1 MSIYN
6 DVLTLQNAIDDALV
20 PDENG
25 NINDDALNILLDA
38 KDYAVS
44 DGMERL
50 AKVRANKMSD
60 IAGMREEYKRMAERI
75 RVAENNLTRL
85 ESTMLNLLKLSGH
98 DKITAGTF
106 TIGTRKSV
114 SVWVSPD
121 FNNPEFMR
129 IKTTSEPDKV
139 AIKDALKSGEKI
151 DGAYLTEKE
160 NLAIK

>member
-98 DKITAGTF
+98 AKAHRCMLRPTL
-106 TIGTRKSV
+106 TI
-114 SVWVSPD
+114 
-121 FNNPEFMR
+121 
-129 IKTTSEPDKV
+129 
-139 AIKDALKSGEKI
+139 L
-151 DGAYLTEKE
+151 
-160 NLAIK
+160 NLCA